1 MIDAKIQSKTQ
12 KKEAIRRGSEKNYTI
27 DTNTQSKIERKKK
40 GKKGE
45 MQQER

>member
-12 KKEAIRRGSEKNYTI
+12 KKEAIRRGSKKKYTI
-27 DTNTQSKIERKKK
+27 DTNTQSKIEKKK